1 MHKHDWSMLFN
12 AYANSGQ
19 TVTAFCAARGLTP
32 SKFYAE
38 RAKQGAPQGMVPIV
52 VEASALRITLSLR
65 TSVEISGTAGDIAQ
79 VLRCL

>member
-1 MHKHDWSMLFN
+1 VLGVAREVVPALEQVVD
-12 AYANSGQ
+12 
-19 TVTAFCAARGLTP
+19 CAARGLTP

-65 TSVEISGTAGDIAQ
+65 TSVEISGSAADIAQ